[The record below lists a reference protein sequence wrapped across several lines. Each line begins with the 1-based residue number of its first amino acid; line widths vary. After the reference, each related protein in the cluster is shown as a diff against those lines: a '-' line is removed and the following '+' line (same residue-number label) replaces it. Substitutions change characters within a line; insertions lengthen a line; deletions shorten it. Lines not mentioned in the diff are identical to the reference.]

1 MDNNITAGC
10 LEFHAGM
17 QKLPEGIEILIG
29 YKQNAHILIL

>member
-10 LEFHAGM
+10 LEFHARM
-17 QKLPEGIEILIG
+17 QKLPERIEIIIG